1 VFFAKR
7 KTKDSFKI
15 KYIIYLLTHLSIS
28 ELLLPLPHQT
38 NSKMNIAIVC
48 YPTFGGSGVV
58 ATELGLSLARKGHQV
73 HFITYSYPVR
83 LDFLEMN
90 IHFHEVHVEEYPLFH
105 YQPYELAL
113 SSKMAYVVKNYH
125 IDVLHVHYAIP
136 HAYAGYMAKQMLK
149 RENIEVP
156 MITTLHGTDITLVGN
171 HPTYKEAVTFS
182 INESD
187 AVTSVSQSLKED
199 TLRLFNVKKDIQVI
213 PNFID
218 LKKPLPLSPCKRA
231 VMAQPD
237 ELIVT
242 HISNFRK
249 VKRIDDVV
257 KVFYGIQQK
266 LSAKLIMVG
275 DGPER
280 EAADQLCKDL
290 GIKKKVLFLGNTS
303 DIDRI
308 LCFSDLFLLPSQSES
323 FGLSALEAMA
333 AGVPVVSSNAGGLP
347 EVNEEGVSGYLCPI
361 GDVTAM
367 AERAI
372 EILEDKKRLAQFKK
386 NARQVAH
393 RFDEDKIVPMYEAL
407 YEKVKT
413 KNNALKLEH

>member
-1 VFFAKR
+1 
-7 KTKDSFKI
+7 
-15 KYIIYLLTHLSIS
+15 
-28 ELLLPLPHQT
+28 
-38 NSKMNIAIVC
+38 MNIAIVC

-58 ATELGLSLARKGHQV
+58 ATELGLALARKGHQV

-113 SSKMAYVVKNYH
+113 SSKMAYVVKTYN
-125 IDVLHVHYAIP
+125 IDILHVHYAIP

-149 RENIEVP
+149 REGIEVP

-187 AVTSVSQSLKED
+187 VVTSVSESLKRD
-199 TLRLFNVKKDIQVI
+199 TLRLFSVDKDIKVI
-213 PNFID
+213 PNFIG
-218 LKKPLPLSPCKRA
+218 LQKTERVSPCKRS
-231 VMAQPD
+231 VMASAD

-249 VKRIDDVV
+249 VKRVDDVV
-257 KVFYGIQQK
+257 RVFYGIQQQ
-266 LSAKLIMVG
+266 LPAKLIMVG

-280 EAADQLCKDL
+280 EIADQLCKDL

-308 LCFSDLFLLPSQSES
+308 LCFTDLFLLPSESES

-333 AGVPVVSSNAGGLP
+333 AGVPVVSSNAGGLS

-361 GDVTAM
+361 GDVQTM
-367 AERAI
+367 AEKAI
-372 EILEDKKRLAQFKK
+372 YILSDKNRLAQFKQ
-386 NARQVAH
+386 NARKVAA
-393 RFDEDKIVPMYEAL
+393 RFDEEKIIPMYEAL
-407 YEKVKT
+407 YYNAIKEK
-413 KNNALKLEH
+413 

>member
-1 VFFAKR
+1 
-7 KTKDSFKI
+7 
-15 KYIIYLLTHLSIS
+15 
-28 ELLLPLPHQT
+28 
-38 NSKMNIAIVC
+38 MNIAIVC

-58 ATELGLSLARKGHQV
+58 ATELGLALARKGHQV

-113 SSKMAYVVKNYH
+113 SSKMAYVIKTYH
-125 IDVLHVHYAIP
+125 IDILHVHYAIP

-149 RENIEVP
+149 REGIEVP
-156 MITTLHGTDITLVGN
+156 MVTTLHGTDITLVGN

-182 INESD
+182 INQSD
-187 AVTSVSQSLKED
+187 IVTSVSESLKQD
-199 TLRLFNVKKDIQVI
+199 TLRLFRIDKDIKVI
-213 PNFID
+213 PNFTNI
-218 LKKPLPLSPCKRA
+218 KKSKESSPCKRT
-231 VMAQPD
+231 VMAKPE

-257 KVFYGIQQK
+257 RIFYGIQQK
-266 LSAKLIMVG
+266 LPAKLIMVG

-280 EAADQLCKDL
+280 EIADLLCKDL
-290 GIKKKVLFLGNTS
+290 GIKSKVLFLGNTS

-308 LCFSDLFLLPSQSES
+308 LCFTDLFLLPSASES

-333 AGVPVVSSNAGGLP
+333 AGVPVVSSNTGGLP
-347 EVNEEGVSGYLCPI
+347 EVNEEGVSGYLCPT
-361 GDVTAM
+361 GDVKAM
-367 AERAI
+367 AEKAI
-372 EILEDKKRLAQFKK
+372 YILEDKTRLAQFKQ
-386 NARQVAH
+386 NARKVAE
-393 RFDEDKIVPMYEAL
+393 RFDEDRIVPMYEAL
-407 YEKVKT
+407 YYSAIDNK
-413 KNNALKLEH
+413 

>member
-1 VFFAKR
+1 
-7 KTKDSFKI
+7 
-15 KYIIYLLTHLSIS
+15 
-28 ELLLPLPHQT
+28 
-38 NSKMNIAIVC
+38 MNIAIVC

-58 ATELGLSLARKGHQV
+58 ATELGLALARKGHQV

-113 SSKMAYVVKNYH
+113 SSKMAYVVKTYN
-125 IDVLHVHYAIP
+125 IDILHVHYAIP

-149 RENIEVP
+149 REGIEVP

-187 AVTSVSQSLKED
+187 VVTSVSESLKRD
-199 TLRLFNVKKDIQVI
+199 TLRLFNVDKDIKVI
-213 PNFID
+213 PNFIG
-218 LKKPLPLSPCKRA
+218 LQKTERVSPCKRS
-231 VMAQPD
+231 VMASAD

-249 VKRIDDVV
+249 VKRVDDVV
-257 KVFYGIQQK
+257 RVFYGIQQQ
-266 LSAKLIMVG
+266 LPAKLIMVG

-280 EAADQLCKDL
+280 EIADQLCKDL

-308 LCFSDLFLLPSQSES
+308 LCFTDLFLLPSESES

-333 AGVPVVSSNAGGLP
+333 AGVPVVSSNAGGLS

-361 GDVTAM
+361 GDVQTM
-367 AERAI
+367 AEKAI
-372 EILEDKKRLAQFKK
+372 DILRDKDRLAQFKQ
-386 NARQVAH
+386 NARKVAA
-393 RFDEDKIVPMYEAL
+393 RFDEEKIIPMYEAL
-407 YEKVKT
+407 YYNAIKEK
-413 KNNALKLEH
+413 

>member
-1 VFFAKR
+1 
-7 KTKDSFKI
+7 
-15 KYIIYLLTHLSIS
+15 
-28 ELLLPLPHQT
+28 
-38 NSKMNIAIVC
+38 MNIAIVC

-58 ATELGLSLARKGHQV
+58 ATELGLALARKGHQV

-113 SSKMAYVVKNYH
+113 SSKMAYVVKTYN
-125 IDVLHVHYAIP
+125 IDILHVHYAIP

-149 RENIEVP
+149 REGIEVP

-187 AVTSVSQSLKED
+187 VVTSVSESLKRD
-199 TLRLFNVKKDIQVI
+199 TLRLFNVDKDIKVI
-213 PNFID
+213 PNFIG
-218 LKKPLPLSPCKRA
+218 LQKTERVSPCKRS
-231 VMAQPD
+231 VMASVD

-249 VKRIDDVV
+249 VKRVDDVV
-257 KVFYGIQQK
+257 RVFYGIQQQ
-266 LSAKLIMVG
+266 LPAKLIMVG

-280 EAADQLCKDL
+280 EIADQLCKDL

-308 LCFSDLFLLPSQSES
+308 LCFTDLFLLPSESES

-333 AGVPVVSSNAGGLP
+333 AGVPIVSSNAGGLS

-361 GDVTAM
+361 GDVQTM
-367 AERAI
+367 AEKAI
-372 EILEDKKRLAQFKK
+372 YILSNKDRLAQFKQ
-386 NARQVAH
+386 NARKVAA
-393 RFDEDKIVPMYEAL
+393 RFDEEKIIPMYEAL
-407 YEKVKT
+407 YYNAIKEK
-413 KNNALKLEH
+413 

>member
-1 VFFAKR
+1 
-7 KTKDSFKI
+7 
-15 KYIIYLLTHLSIS
+15 
-28 ELLLPLPHQT
+28 
-38 NSKMNIAIVC
+38 MNIAIVC

-58 ATELGLSLARKGHQV
+58 ATELGIALAHKGHQV

-113 SSKMAYVVKNYH
+113 SSKMAYVVKTYN
-125 IDVLHVHYAIP
+125 IDILHVHYAIP

-149 RENIEVP
+149 REGIELP

-187 AVTSVSQSLKED
+187 VVTSVSESLKRD
-199 TLRLFNVKKDIQVI
+199 TLRLFNVDKDIKVI
-213 PNFID
+213 PNFIG
-218 LKKPLPLSPCKRA
+218 LQKTERVSPCKRS
-231 VMAQPD
+231 VMASAD

-249 VKRIDDVV
+249 VKRVDDVV
-257 KVFYGIQQK
+257 RVFYGIQQQ
-266 LSAKLIMVG
+266 LPAKLIMVG

-280 EAADQLCKDL
+280 EIADQLCKDL

-308 LCFSDLFLLPSQSES
+308 LCFTDLFLLPSESES

-333 AGVPVVSSNAGGLP
+333 AGVPVVSSNAGGLS

-361 GDVTAM
+361 GDVQTM
-367 AERAI
+367 AEKAI
-372 EILEDKKRLAQFKK
+372 YILSDKDRLAQFKQ
-386 NARQVAH
+386 NARKVAA
-393 RFDEDKIVPMYEAL
+393 RFDEEKIIPMYEAL
-407 YEKVKT
+407 YYNAIKEK
-413 KNNALKLEH
+413 

>member
-1 VFFAKR
+1 
-7 KTKDSFKI
+7 
-15 KYIIYLLTHLSIS
+15 
-28 ELLLPLPHQT
+28 
-38 NSKMNIAIVC
+38 MNIAIVC

-58 ATELGLSLARKGHQV
+58 ATELGLALARKGHQV

-113 SSKMAYVVKNYH
+113 SSKMAYVIKTYH
-125 IDVLHVHYAIP
+125 IDILHVHYAIP

-149 RENIEVP
+149 REGIEVP
-156 MITTLHGTDITLVGN
+156 MVTTLHGTDITLVGN

-182 INESD
+182 INQSD
-187 AVTSVSQSLKED
+187 IVTSVSESLKQD
-199 TLRLFNVKKDIQVI
+199 TLRLFRIDKDIKVI
-213 PNFID
+213 PNFTNI
-218 LKKPLPLSPCKRA
+218 KKSKETSPCKRT
-231 VMAQPD
+231 VMAKPE

-257 KVFYGIQQK
+257 RIFYGIQQK
-266 LSAKLIMVG
+266 LPAKLIMVG

-280 EAADQLCKDL
+280 EIADQLCKDL
-290 GIKKKVLFLGNTS
+290 GIKSKVLFLGNTS

-308 LCFSDLFLLPSQSES
+308 LCFTDLFLLPSASES

-333 AGVPVVSSNAGGLP
+333 AGVPVVSSNTGGLP

-361 GDVTAM
+361 GDVKAM
-367 AERAI
+367 AEKAI
-372 EILEDKKRLAQFKK
+372 YILEDKTRLAQFKQ
-386 NARQVAH
+386 NARKVAE

-407 YEKVKT
+407 YYSAIDNK
-413 KNNALKLEH
+413 

>member
-1 VFFAKR
+1 
-7 KTKDSFKI
+7 
-15 KYIIYLLTHLSIS
+15 
-28 ELLLPLPHQT
+28 
-38 NSKMNIAIVC
+38 MNIAIVC

-58 ATELGLSLARKGHQV
+58 ATELGLALARKGHQV

-113 SSKMAYVVKNYH
+113 SSKMAYVVKTYN
-125 IDVLHVHYAIP
+125 IDILHVHYAIP

-149 RENIEVP
+149 REGIDVP

-187 AVTSVSQSLKED
+187 VVTSVSESLKRD
-199 TLRLFNVKKDIQVI
+199 TLRLFNVDKDIKVI
-213 PNFID
+213 PNFIG
-218 LKKPLPLSPCKRA
+218 LQKTERVSPCKRS
-231 VMAQPD
+231 VMASAD

-249 VKRIDDVV
+249 VKRVDDVV
-257 KVFYGIQQK
+257 RVFYGIQQQ
-266 LSAKLIMVG
+266 LPAKLIMVG

-280 EAADQLCKDL
+280 EIADQLCKDL

-308 LCFSDLFLLPSQSES
+308 LCFTDLFLLPSESES

-333 AGVPVVSSNAGGLP
+333 AGVPVVSSNAGGLS

-361 GDVTAM
+361 GDVQTM
-367 AERAI
+367 AEKAI
-372 EILEDKKRLAQFKK
+372 YILSDKNRLAQFKQ
-386 NARQVAH
+386 NARKVAA
-393 RFDEDKIVPMYEAL
+393 RFDEEKIIPMYEAL
-407 YEKVKT
+407 YYNAIKEK
-413 KNNALKLEH
+413 

>member
-1 VFFAKR
+1 
-7 KTKDSFKI
+7 
-15 KYIIYLLTHLSIS
+15 
-28 ELLLPLPHQT
+28 
-38 NSKMNIAIVC
+38 MNIALVC

-58 ATELGLSLARKGHQV
+58 ATELGLALARKGHQV

-113 SSKMAYVVKNYH
+113 SSKMAYVVKTYH
-125 IDVLHVHYAIP
+125 IDILHVHYAIP

-149 RENIEVP
+149 REGIEVP
-156 MITTLHGTDITLVGN
+156 MVTTLHGTDITLVGN

-187 AVTSVSQSLKED
+187 IVTSVSESLKQD
-199 TLRLFNVKKDIQVI
+199 TLRLFRIDKDIKVI
-213 PNFID
+213 PNFTNI
-218 LKKPLPLSPCKRA
+218 KKSKETSSCKRT
-231 VMAQPD
+231 VMAKPE

-257 KVFYGIQQK
+257 RIFYGIQQK
-266 LSAKLIMVG
+266 LPAKLIMVG

-280 EAADQLCKDL
+280 EIADQLCKDL
-290 GIKKKVLFLGNTS
+290 GIKSKVLFLGNTS

-308 LCFSDLFLLPSQSES
+308 LCFTDLFLLPSASES

-333 AGVPVVSSNAGGLP
+333 AGVPVVSSNTGGLP

-361 GDVTAM
+361 GDVKAM
-367 AERAI
+367 AEKAI
-372 EILEDKKRLAQFKK
+372 YILEDKTRLAQFKQ
-386 NARQVAH
+386 NARKVAE

-407 YEKVKT
+407 YYSAIDNK
-413 KNNALKLEH
+413 